1 MDKKRINTAK
11 IMMVTSRIFTEI
23 LNAASD
29 GKITVKEILNI
40 IEDVMD
46 EFGYDLDKIAINL

>member
-1 MDKKRINTAK
+1 MDKKKINTAK
-11 IMMVTSRIFTEI
+11 IMMIASRVFNEV

-29 GKITVKEILNI
+29 GKITVKEMLNI
-40 IEDVMD
+40 AERVIN

>member
-1 MDKKRINTAK
+1 MEQKINTAK
-11 IMMVTSRIFTEI
+11 IMMIASRVFNEV
-23 LNAASD
+23 LAAASD

-40 IEDVMD
+40 IENILN

>member
-1 MDKKRINTAK
+1 MEQKINTAK
-11 IMMVTSRIFTEI
+11 IMMVTSRVFNEI

-46 EFGYDLDKIAINL
+46 EFGYDLNKIAINL